1 MSILA
6 CMCNQP
12 QRLAEALFPVRPSL
26 VAPGP
31 IARWGMGYVH
41 GGEVLLS
48 RTPRSAAAD
57 GTDPL
62 DFFPAIE
69 PIKSDCLIGHVAGS
83 GAGSGSPT
91 PATSD
96 DVNVPTEATQPFRF
110 RRWMLAQDG
119 AALVEADVWQQLADR
134 VPDFLRRNLR
144 GRAAAELTLH
154 VLMAML
160 HDQGMLDD
168 ANLPSTVARRA
179 LADTLALFAS
189 TLTRTGAS
197 WRPGTVAASNSRALW
212 VARPEVSGA
221 PIFVRRLHVLDD
233 RGHRDDSFRGVL
245 ITSGFPPGEG
255 AEEVPAGSVVA
266 VSRDLRVDISP
277 LI

>member
-1 MSILA
+1 MSLIA

-12 QRLAEALFPVRPSL
+12 QRLAEALAPVRASL

-48 RTPRSAAAD
+48 RTPRSAAGD
-57 GTDPL
+57 GNGSEPL
-62 DFFPAIE
+62 DFYPAIA
-69 PIKSDCLIGHVAGS
+69 PIKSDCLIGHAAS
-83 GAGSGSPT
+83 A
-91 PATSD
+91 SD
-96 DVNVPTEATQPFRF
+96 EDRTTNLPTEATQPFRF
-110 RRWMLAQDG
+110 RRWMLAQGG
-119 AALVEADVWQQLADR
+119 ATMVEPAVWQALVDH

-144 GRAAAELTLH
+144 GRSAAELTLH

-160 HDQGMLDD
+160 HDQGVLDD
-168 ANLPSTVARRA
+168 PNLPSPVARRA

-189 TLTRTGAS
+189 ALTKAGAS

-221 PIFVRRLHVLDD
+221 PTYVRRLQVHDD

-245 ITSGFPPGEG
+245 ITSGLHPGDG

-266 VSRDLRVDISP
+266 VSRDLRIDISS
-277 LI
+277 LSAA

>member
-1 MSILA
+1 MSLLA

-12 QRLAEALFPVRPSL
+12 QRLFEALAPVRASL
-26 VAPGP
+26 VAAGP
-31 IARWGMGYVH
+31 VARWGMGYVH

-48 RTPRSAAAD
+48 RTPRSVATS
-57 GTDPL
+57 GSDPL
-62 DFFPAIE
+62 DFYSAIE
-69 PIKSDCLIGHVAGS
+69 PIKSDCLIGHAAAGS
-83 GAGSGSPT
+83 DDGGPGSSLPT
-91 PATSD
+91 D
-96 DVNVPTEATQPFRF
+96 ATQPFRF

-119 AALVEADVWQQLADR
+119 ATLVEAEVWQQLAER

-144 GRAAAELTLH
+144 GRTAGELTLH

-168 ANLPSTVARRA
+168 PNLPSAVARRA

-189 TLTRTGAS
+189 TLTRAGAA

-212 VARPEVSGA
+212 VARPDVSGA
-221 PIFVRRLHVLDD
+221 PTFVRRLHVLDD

-245 ITSGFPPGEG
+245 VTSGLPPGDG

-266 VSRDLRVDISP
+266 VSRDLRVDISS
-277 LI
+277 LSAT